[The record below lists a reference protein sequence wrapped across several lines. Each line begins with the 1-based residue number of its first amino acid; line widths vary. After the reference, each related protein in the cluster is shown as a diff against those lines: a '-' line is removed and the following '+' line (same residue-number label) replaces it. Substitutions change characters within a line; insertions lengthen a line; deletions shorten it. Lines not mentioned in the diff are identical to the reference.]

1 MAKVD
6 RSKPTVPVIYP
17 QIIIQ
22 MAAAGGIDQRTLLE
36 GTGIPNSLVRR
47 LGSRISIDQHIALV
61 RRAIALGGN
70 RGELG
75 YALGLR
81 IALSAHGIVGFAAIS
96 QLTIRSAIEFTI
108 RFSRVLVPAFRAR
121 LFVEDDTAVVDL
133 SSDMPIPPDLYRY
146 AYDMLLVC
154 IWRSGAP
161 LLGAGWEAIELWF
174 DYPEPEYYAKYRE
187 RLPRCRFD
195 MGANQICFPAS
206 FLDHRMATGNQLSA
220 ATLEAQCRR
229 ELELLG
235 DEGDLVSRVR
245 ALLDS
250 EQGYPDLD
258 AVSERLFMSGRT
270 LKRRLQQQD
279 TSFQQLLD
287 EARSAEARRLLKGTT
302 LSIERIATRLGYS
315 EPANFSAAFRKWTGL
330 PPGAWRQQQVA
341 KR

>member
-1 MAKVD
+1 MPKVD

-22 MAAAGGIDQRTLLE
+22 MAAEGGIDQRKLLE
-36 GTGIPNSLVRR
+36 GTGIPHSLIRR
-47 LGSRISIDQHIALV
+47 LGSRISIDQHMALV
-61 RRAIALGGN
+61 RRAIALSGGK
-70 RGELG
+70 GELG

-96 QLTIRSAIEFTI
+96 QLTIRSAIEFAI

-121 LFVEDDTAVVDL
+121 LFVEDDTAVVDI
-133 SSDMPIPPDLYRY
+133 SSDMPIPTDLHRY

-154 IWRSGAP
+154 IWRASAP
-161 LLGAGWEAIELWF
+161 MLGPGWEAIELWF

-206 FLDHRMATGNQLSA
+206 YLTRRMATGDKITA
-220 ATLEAQCRR
+220 EALEAQCRR
-229 ELELLG
+229 ELDLLG
-235 DEGDLVSRVR
+235 DDEDLLGRVR
-245 ALLDS
+245 ALLVS
-250 EQGYPDLD
+250 EQGYPHLD
-258 AVSERLFMSGRT
+258 AVCERLFMSSRT

-287 EARSAEARRLLKGTT
+287 EAKSAEAMRLLKGTT
-302 LSIERIATRLGYS
+302 LSIDKIAVRLGYS
-315 EPANFSAAFRKWTGL
+315 EPANFTTAFRKWTGL
-330 PPGAWRQQQVA
+330 PPHAWRQQQA
-341 KR
+341 GK